1 MILFEKRPGSSSF
14 WEKKFA
20 NVFAIIRVRVYR
32 FDKTFRIMRILDEAE
47 ESDHKTKQNQNIQDN
62 SWDLSQYLG
71 ASESKLMRI
80 TISGKNKSKN
90 INSIIDTKCK
100 AMLLC
105 LSKINNTRRVSA

>member
-14 WEKKFA
+14 GEKKFA
-20 NVFAIIRVRVYR
+20 NVVASIRVRVYR
-32 FDKTFRIMRILDEAE
+32 FDKTFTIMRILDEAE
-47 ESDHKTKQNQNIQDN
+47 ESDHKTKENQNIQDN

-80 TISGKNKSKN
+80 TISAKNKSEN
-90 INSIIDTKCK
+90 IDLRTNSKCG

-105 LSKINNTRRVSA
+105 LSKINDTRRVSA